1 MKVKTLR
8 DNVGTLNKKG
18 TILEVS
24 KELGEHWIKLGAVEE
39 VKETKKQTSKK
50 TTTKKGTSKK
60 TKEGDN

>member
-24 KELGEHWIKLGAVEE
+24 EEQGKHFIKVGVAEE
-39 VKETKKQTSKK
+39 VKEKK
-50 TTTKKGTSKK
+50 TTKK
-60 TKEGDN
+60 TKKEGE

>member
-24 KELGEHWIKLGAVEE
+24 EQEGKRLIKLGVVEE
-39 VKETKKQTSKK
+39 VKEKKAT
-50 TTTKKGTSKK
+50 KK
-60 TKEGDN
+60 TKKDGE